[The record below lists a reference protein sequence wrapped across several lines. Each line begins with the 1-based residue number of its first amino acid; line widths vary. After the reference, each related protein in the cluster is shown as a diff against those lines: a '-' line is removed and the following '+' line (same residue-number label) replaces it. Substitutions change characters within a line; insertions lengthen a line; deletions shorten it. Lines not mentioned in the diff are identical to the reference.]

1 MTAPTPLRDLP
12 TSDFT
17 EHPVDQQAVFSGVLL
32 KVQSDAVRLPDG
44 GTAHREYIRHP
55 GAAAIL
61 ALTDDGQVV
70 LEWQYRYPGRRHYV
84 EIPAGKL
91 DAGEA
96 PLLAAQRELQEETG
110 WTARDWTLL
119 LEHDVAIA
127 YSDERIHIYLATGLT
142 AGSHHRDEEEF
153 LDCFLLPFD
162 EALAWLDAG
171 RITDSKTQAAL
182 LAYDRLRRRHP

>member
-1 MTAPTPLRDLP
+1 MPEYPELGALP
-12 TSDFT
+12 EADFT
-17 EHPVDQQAVFSGVLL
+17 EHPVRQAQVFSGVLL
-32 KVQSDAVRLPDG
+32 RVQSDEVRLPDG
-44 GTAHREYIRHP
+44 ATAHREYIRHP

-61 ALTDDGQVV
+61 ALTDNEQVV

-91 DAGEA
+91 DAGEP
-96 PLLAAQRELQEETG
+96 PLQAAQRELQEETG
-110 WTARDWTLL
+110 WLARDWSLL

-127 YSDERIHIYLATGLT
+127 YSDERIHIYLARGLS
-142 AGSHHRDEEEF
+142 AGKHHLDEEEF
-153 LDCFLLPFD
+153 LECFLLPFD

-182 LAYDRLRRRHP
+182 LAYDRLRRLR